1 MSRPLY
7 EIYAIKYAQVER
19 KAFGNF
25 VGADLHDD
33 ADMPLDYYV
42 WAIVGD
48 GRTFVVDTGFDPE
61 MGTKRHREIVNPV
74 ERGLEAIG
82 LKHDEI
88 EDVILTHLH
97 YDHCGN
103 GDLFPNARFHVQ
115 DAEMEYVSGRSMC
128 HHALNHA
135 FEVDDVARMVHRV
148 FEGRVEFHDG
158 EDEVAPG
165 IVVHRLGGHTKGLQV
180 VQVATK
186 RGAVVLASDSTHFY
200 AHIETG
206 RVFPVLYNMG
216 DVVEGYRTVRR
227 LATSMVHVV
236 PGHDPLVL
244 ERFPAASSELKGWI
258 ARVDLA
264 PQG

>member
-1 MSRPLY
+1 
-7 EIYAIKYAQVER
+7 
-19 KAFGNF
+19 
-25 VGADLHDD
+25 DLHDD
-33 ADMPLDYYV
+33 GDMPLDYFV
-42 WAIVGD
+42 WAIVGG
-48 GRTFVVDTGFDPE
+48 GRTIVVDTGFDTE
-61 MGTKRHREIVNPV
+61 MAAKRKRRITNPV

-82 LKHDEI
+82 IRHDAV
-88 EDVILTHLH
+88 EDVVLTHLH

-103 GDLFPNARFHVQ
+103 GALFPNARFHLQ
-115 DAEMEYVSGRSMC
+115 DAELEYATGRSMC

-135 FEVDDVARMVHRV
+135 FEADDVARMVHRV
-148 FEGRVEFHDG
+148 FDGHVVFHDG
-158 EDEVAPG
+158 VDEIAPG

-180 VQVATK
+180 VQVATQ

-227 LATSMVHVV
+227 LATSMAHVV

-244 ERFPAASSELKGWI
+244 ERYPAASSELQGWV
-258 ARVDLA
+258 ARLDLEPTA
-264 PQG
+264 